1 MGKKF
6 IVILGSSRNDG
17 DTHKLYTK
25 VFKGIEHEF
34 INLNFLN
41 IGYFNYDFNYK
52 PDDQFISL
60 AEQLT
65 EFPNIVLATPVY
77 WYTMS
82 SQMKTFFDRLS
93 DLITIRKDIGRKL
106 KGKRVFVLSTY
117 GATMPI
123 GFEETF
129 RQTCIYLEM
138 EYGSCLYYYTGKH
151 SNMAAF
157 NDERTER
164 FIEQLHVI
172 EDK

>member
-6 IVILGSSRNDG
+6 IVILGSSRDDG
-17 DTHKLYTK
+17 DTYKLYAK
-25 VFKGIEHEF
+25 VLKGIKHEF
-34 INLNFLN
+34 INLNLLN
-41 IGYFNYDFNYK
+41 LGYFNYNFDYK
-52 PDDQFISL
+52 TNDQFIKL
-60 AEQLT
+60 AETLT

-82 SQMKTFFDRLS
+82 AQMKTFFDRLS

-106 KGKRVFVLSTY
+106 KGKRVFVMTTY

-138 EYGSCLYYYTGKH
+138 EYGGCLYHYTGKH
-151 SNMAAF
+151 GNMAAF
-157 NDERTER
+157 NEERIER
-164 FIEQLHVI
+164 FIEQLRVI
-172 EDK
+172 EAK